1 MNAEEALAAID
12 GAKKKARK
20 RRRRRRMI
28 REDKKEIELI
38 NGMTKEV
45 DGGRIRTL
53 IQ

>member
-38 NGMTKEV
+38 NRMMKETDEGRTK
-45 DGGRIRTL
+45 TL
-53 IQ
+53 VQ